1 MAESND
7 NSGASFV
14 KITNREIYDGLTGVQ
29 RGLEEVKV
37 QMAIIMKENVDI
49 RKEYGNRIRS
59 LELRFYGVLAGLIA
73 ALISLGAGLGV
84 GGF

>member
-1 MAESND
+1 MAD
-7 NSGASFV
+7 DDVQGSFV
-14 KITNREIYDGLTGVQ
+14 RITNREIYDGLGNVQ

-73 ALISLGAGLGV
+73 ALTSLGVGLGV
-84 GGF
+84 GGL